1 MKIKWNWG
9 TKLFIFTTMFMIF
22 ILVFVYLTTLQ
33 DRTLVEDEYYQH
45 SLVFQEKIN
54 KINNSNALQEKVE
67 IIEGPQHISITF
79 QTFFNPAEISG
90 TIHFY
95 RPSNIKGDVI
105 IPIELD
111 STRQIVYPVK
121 KLMRGRYIVKINY
134 KYKDKEYYQEKDI
147 YVE

>member
-111 STRQIVYPVK
+111 STRQIIYPVK
-121 KLMRGRYIVKINY
+121 KLMRGRYIVKIDY
-134 KYKDKEYYQEKDI
+134 KYKDKEFYQEKSI
-147 YVE
+147 FIE

>member
-90 TIHFY
+90 TILFY
-95 RPSNIKGDVI
+95 RPSNIKGDVK

-111 STRQIVYPVK
+111 STRQIIYPVK
-121 KLMRGRYIVKINY
+121 KLMRGRYIVKIDY
-134 KYKDKEYYQEKDI
+134 KYKDKEFYQEKSI
-147 YVE
+147 FIE

>member
-121 KLMRGRYIVKINY
+121 KLMRGRYIVKIDY
-134 KYKDKEYYQEKDI
+134 KYKDKEFYQEKSI
-147 YVE
+147 FIE